1 MDSTDKMDSN
11 EARRDAL
18 NQAADL
24 PPHVIELQ
32 ANIQALDK
40 ALSKLDDELERGNID
55 HGRYMRKKVDLEG
68 QKTVKQAELANAMRH
83 SPLSTSHSP
92 LATSPF
98 FFGRPIPDDARFYG
112 RRDETKTILER
123 LAQRNSTSIV
133 GERRIGKSSLLL
145 HVQRQLP
152 AAWPGDARPIPIY
165 LDLMKPSA
173 HTRQGVMRAIRGR
186 LERAGV
192 KAGWS
197 KEEDGDLLALDEA
210 LEGWAS
216 AGLYPILLLDEVD
229 KLTERVDEFDDLLE
243 AWRAAGGMGQLGFVT
258 ASLRPLADLCQ
269 ASGCS
274 PFYNIFQQV
283 ELGLLRGPDWRA
295 LVQDGFSSRLPLEP
309 PDLAW
314 IDETAGGHPFYTQI
328 AAHLLHQARSAGED
342 TTYAA
347 LSDRF
352 AAEVDTYF
360 ADLWRCLD
368 RPARAALK
376 HLSGDAQTLRPNK
389 RALNALRRRGLVLQD
404 ERPFS
409 AVWARGIREG
419 WWDE

>member
-1 MDSTDKMDSN
+1 MDSN
-11 EARRDAL
+11 ETRQDAP

-24 PPHVIELQ
+24 PLHIIELQ
-32 ANIQALDK
+32 ASVQALNA
-40 ALSKLDDELERGNID
+40 ALSKLDDELECGNID
-55 HGRYMRKKVDLEG
+55 HGHYMRKKIDLE
-68 QKTVKQAELANAMRH
+68 KKKAVKEAELASALRQLADAPTPPATRP
-83 SPLSTSHSP
+83 SPPAS
-92 LATSPF
+92 SPF

-112 RRDETKTILER
+112 RRAEAKTILER

-152 AAWPGDARPIPIY
+152 AALPSGVKSIPIY
-165 LDLMKPSA
+165 LDLMQPSA
-173 HTRQGVMRAIRGR
+173 HTRQGVMRAIRRR

-197 KEEDGDLLALDEA
+197 QQEDGDLLALDLA
-210 LEGWAS
+210 LEGWAD
-216 AGLYPILLLDEVD
+216 AGLYPVLLLDEVD
-229 KLTERVDEFDDLLE
+229 KLTGRVKEFDDLLE

-283 ELGLLRGPDWRA
+283 ELGLLRELDWRA
-295 LVQDGFSSRLPLEP
+295 LVQGGFAQSRLPLEP

-314 IDETAGGHPFYTQI
+314 IDEIAGGHPFYTQI
-328 AAHLLHQARSAGED
+328 AAHLLHQARSTGED
-342 TTYAA
+342 TAHA
-347 LSDRF
+347 VLSDRF
-352 AAEVDTYF
+352 AAETTAHF
-360 ADLWRCLD
+360 TDLWRRLD

-376 HLSGDAQTLRPNK
+376 HLAGDTQTPRPNE
-389 RALNALRRRGLVLQD
+389 RTLGALRRRGLVLRD
-404 ERPFS
+404 RRLFS

-419 WWDE
+419 WWD